1 MDMTKVCLTTMVIL
15 RMPEEITV
23 NGQKAKAMKD
33 EDSDGDWVDYW
44 GPGGD
49 WEICIWMNGTDA
61 NVRASVFGDDID
73 TAVVDITQD
82 DDLTAVIT
90 ELCEEMETELA
101 RRVEE

>member
-1 MDMTKVCLTTMVIL
+1 MDMTTIGLTTMILL

-23 NGQKAKAMKD
+23 NGQKAKAVKD
-33 EDSDGDWVDYW
+33 EDCDGDWIDYY

-61 NVRASVFGDDID
+61 SVRASVFGDEID

-82 DDLTAVIT
+82 DDLTAVIA
-90 ELCEEMETELA
+90 ELCGEIEEELA
-101 RRVEE
+101 KGE